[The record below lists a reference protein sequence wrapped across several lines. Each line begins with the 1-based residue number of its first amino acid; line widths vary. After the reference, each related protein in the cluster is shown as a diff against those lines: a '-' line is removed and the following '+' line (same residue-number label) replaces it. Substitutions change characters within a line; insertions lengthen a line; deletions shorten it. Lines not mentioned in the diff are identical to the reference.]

1 MISIQRLRTISKG
14 AVVPGDLPVVLANI
28 PFAEPRLGIGCGLGI
43 CGRMKTEMS
52 SIAASDPAA
61 LRQIQILRCAE

>member
-1 MISIQRLRTISKG
+1 MRV
-14 AVVPGDLPVVLANI
+14 ALANI
-28 PFAEPRLGIGCGLGI
+28 PLDEPLFEIGCELGV

-52 SIAASDPAA
+52 SMAASDAAA